1 MCRAHRSNDLDHSFA
16 AAAPAALV
24 AWPTSIDVPLSGPKR
39 QKLAGEGPRARS
51 TRGAGGRQTLPTPWP
66 IGAALAQAPD
76 RSRRRPG
83 SVLHFSTVDFQKK
96 ARSR

>member
-1 MCRAHRSNDLDHSFA
+1 MARAHRSNDVDHSFA

-24 AWPTSIDVPLSGPKR
+24 AWPKSIDVPLSGPKR
-39 QKLAGEGPRARS
+39 QNSSEKGRARS
-51 TRGAGGRQTLPTPWP
+51 THGTGGRQTPTLPWP

-83 SVLHFSTVDFQKK
+83 SVLHCRTVDFLKK
-96 ARSR
+96 ARRW